1 MLEHWIALAR
11 GPFLRLALLAMAL
24 GLLRQVALQVWEI
37 SWAFH
42 RAGDQ
47 VVPWGLAI
55 RRNLQWLLPWRY
67 LQRRERRAYNF
78 TSFLFHVGV
87 IAVPLFL
94 AGHVAIWRG
103 ELGIGWWTLPPALA
117 DWLSVMTVVAAGG
130 LLAGRAAHASS
141 RRLSRFQDWALPVL
155 CIVPFVTGLGVAHP
169 EWSPVGAQGL
179 YLVHLLSAELLLV
192 LVPFSKL
199 VHMVLFWVSQT
210 STELGWRFPPGSGE
224 RVRLSL
230 GKESEG
236 V

>member
-55 RRNLQWLLPWRY
+55 RRNLEWLLPWRY

-78 TSFLFHVGV
+78 TSFVFHVGV
-87 IAVPLFL
+87 IAVPVFF
-94 AGHVAIWRG
+94 AGHVAIWRQ
-103 ELGIGWWTLPPALA
+103 ESGIGWWTLPPAVA
-117 DWLSVMTVVAAGG
+117 DWLSVLTVAALVG
-130 LLAGRAAHASS
+130 LLAGRAANASS
-141 RRLSRFQDWALPVL
+141 RGLSRFEDWALPVL
-155 CIVPFVTGLGVAHP
+155 CIVPFVTGLWTAHP
-169 EWSPVGAQGL
+169 LWSPFDAQAV
-179 YLVHLLSAELLLV
+179 YLVHLLSAELLLI

-230 GKESEG
+230 GKQSEG